1 MPAVV
6 SSDHADESLNQSS
19 SAAEAHRCI
28 RPEEVEQHRSK
39 ESFWCVVDG
48 FVVDATAFVD
58 THPGGLRKLMS
69 TDDAGV
75 GAGPDAFSFSFSR
88 GRNAHF
94 PDTGRRFADGVQRYL
109 RDGHATKIKFPPH
122 GNLII
127 LGRLDEG

>member
-1 MPAVV
+1 MKP
-6 SSDHADESLNQSS
+6 EM
-19 SAAEAHRCI
+19 E
-28 RPEEVEQHRSK
+28 PEEVEQHRSK

-69 TDDAGV
+69 TDDAGI

-127 LGRLDEG
+127 LGRLDES

>member
-1 MPAVV
+1 MADPTAKLF
-6 SSDHADESLNQSS
+6 DEEADEEDDDLAPQ
-19 SAAEAHRCI
+19 EDEQV
-28 RPEEVEQHRSK
+28 PEEEK
-39 ESFWCVVDG
+39 NEYVVDG

-69 TDDAGV
+69 TDDAGI
-75 GAGPDAFSFSFSR
+75 GAGPDRFSFSFSR

-122 GNLII
+122 GTLVI
-127 LGRLDEG
+127 LGRLDES

>member
-1 MPAVV
+1 MPAVI

-28 RPEEVEQHRSK
+28 RPEEIEQHRSK

-69 TDDAGV
+69 TDEAGV
-75 GAGPDAFSFSFSR
+75 GAGPDRFSFSFSR

-127 LGRLDEG
+127 LGRLDES